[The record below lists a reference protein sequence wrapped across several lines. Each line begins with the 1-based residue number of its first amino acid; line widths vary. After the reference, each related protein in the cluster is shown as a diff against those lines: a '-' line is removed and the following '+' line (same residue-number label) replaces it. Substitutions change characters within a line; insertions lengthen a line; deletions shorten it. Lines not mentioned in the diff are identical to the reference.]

1 MLQWQQIQE
10 SAFKGVR
17 YWVRIQVSALIPK
30 RDFEEIEVKVDN
42 VFMKAQKPVSF
53 DAKFD

>member
-1 MLQWQQIQE
+1 MLQWQHIQE

-17 YWVRIQVSALIPK
+17 YWVHIQVSALIPK

-42 VFMKAQKPVSF
+42 LFMKTQKPVSF
-53 DAKFD
+53 DAKFV